1 MKKVLL
7 LSLIFAFAAITQAQ
21 TSDKKWGLGIGAGA
35 YGTIN
40 DGGMGLMPEL
50 YFGRYLSPKLDLLL
64 KGNLGV
70 YNSKLTSTTDMAFP
84 SLNLRYKFSD
94 ESKKFRPYLY
104 AGPGFLADNS
114 KEGLSFTVGLGGK
127 YYVGPATAFYLDA
140 GYINGIESTLAAKTI
155 RDNFWKATV
164 GIEFDFGK
172 TKDSDLDGVS
182 DKKDKCQD
190 TPAGVAV
197 DTKGCPVDTD
207 GDGVADYIDDCPT
220 VAGIASLKG
229 CPDTDKDGIADKND
243 ACPDEA
249 GLPNLKGCPD
259 TDGDGIADKD
269 DKCANTP
276 KGYKVDATGCSLD
289 TDKDG
294 VVDSED
300 GCPTVAGPKTNK
312 GCPVKEPEVKK
323 EITADQVIIQDVKP
337 APVHFVSGKSYL
349 TDYSKGILDKLIK
362 SLSADPAYMVNIFGY
377 TDSQGS
383 DESNMKLSQ
392 DRIESVN
399 AYLTS
404 KGIAEKRIIQ
414 QKAFGEAKPVA
425 SNDTE
430 EGRLKNRRVEFEI
443 FKMK

>member
-7 LSLIFAFAAITQAQ
+7 LSLIFAFSAITQAQ

-172 TKDSDLDGVS
+172 TKDSDMDGVS